1 MTTVLLTRC
10 TGLLAA
16 VLATGAFPPPACAQ
30 DDSPTSGS
38 DRTSAYLQVGF
49 STARPHMSGIGGG
62 GSLVVQLGRRL
73 ALEGSGSY
81 LDRGA
86 GAAATTLSVNAVLDL
101 GPPRERAV
109 PYLVM
114 GGGAYRASFDTR
126 DRRFIG
132 AAQSGEMGTG
142 RYRHLMQ
149 GNPAGWDLG
158 QLPSFYGE
166 RLAASIA
173 RDGRN
178 GIQTFTDPALAVGA
192 GVRIRLGRAWSMR
205 QDARALV
212 VMSDGRYYTA
222 GMFTLQVGR

>member
-1 MTTVLLTRC
+1 M
-10 TGLLAA
+10 GLLAT
-16 VLATGAFPPPACAQ
+16 VLATEVLPPPACAQ
-30 DDSPTSGS
+30 DALPMRGG
-38 DRTSAYLQVGF
+38 DRTTAYLQAGL

-62 GSLVVQLGRRL
+62 GSLVVRLGRRL

-86 GAAATTLSVNAVLDL
+86 GAAAATLTVNALLDL
-101 GPPRERAV
+101 GPPRQKAV
-109 PYLVM
+109 PYLLL
-114 GGGAYRASFDTR
+114 GGGAYRASFDTM

-132 AAQSGEMGTG
+132 AAQAGEMRTG

-158 QLPSFYGE
+158 QLPSFYAE
-166 RLAASIA
+166 RLAASIE

-178 GIQTFTDPALAVGA
+178 GIQTFTDPAFAVGA
-192 GVRIRLGRAWSMR
+192 GVRIRLGRAWAMR

-212 VMSDGRYYTA
+212 VTSDGRFYTV
-222 GMFTLQVGR
+222 GMFTVQVGR